1 MTMAHRY
8 LGKPF
13 ALAGT
18 SIVLLL
24 LFIVACG
31 SAAQP
36 AEPEVVVKEVIKEV
50 KVKGDTEVVEKEVV
64 C

>member
-1 MTMAHRY
+1 MAHRY
-8 LGKPF
+8 LGKPY

-36 AEPEVVVKEVIKEV
+36 AEPRVIEKEVIKEV
-50 KVKGDTEVVEKEVV
+50 IKEVEVKGDTEVVEKK
-64 C
+64 